1 MTKQSKKDWVAS
13 LVDITGEDYSDKLEL
28 YTDKGVDSR
37 LLDFGTVTV
46 CSYQQLLGQ
55 IDYLKKQDFKY
66 VVADECH
73 FFTSDA
79 IFNLFTHQILE
90 LLVNSFKK
98 SVRVYMSATLEES
111 FVPIITAE
119 YPNINFKNECLYYYF
134 ERNFNYINEIC
145 VYDKLE
151 QLVEEI
157 KSNPKERWL
166 VFVSSKSDGQTFSE
180 LCSNEDISN
189 IFLTR
194 ESKDSKGNSKEYEI
208 YKQIIEEEKFSVRVL
223 ISTSVLDNGVNLKD
237 SSIKHVVIDML
248 DQAEFTQMLG
258 RVRMLGD
265 DKLNLYIR
273 QYADED
279 IEKFFVD
286 DVKKLIR
293 RLKIAFVPNNLR
305 PRYFHNLL
313 GNQTEVQHMFYLTG
327 NERCFAYNPCAVYK
341 LITRLSTF
349 FKILKSKSNYF
360 INPEKLGV
368 LRTGVHKG

>member
-1 MTKQSKKDWVAS
+1 MS
-13 LVDITGEDYSDKLEL
+13 
-28 YTDKGVDSR
+28 
-37 LLDFGTVTV
+37 VTLTI
-46 CSYQQLLGQ
+46 S
-55 IDYLKKQDFKY
+55 
-66 VVADECH
+66 
-73 FFTSDA
+73 
-79 IFNLFTHQILE
+79 
-90 LLVNSFKK
+90 
-98 SVRVYMSATLEES
+98 
-111 FVPIITAE
+111 
-119 YPNINFKNECLYYYF
+119 
-134 ERNFNYINEIC
+134 EIC